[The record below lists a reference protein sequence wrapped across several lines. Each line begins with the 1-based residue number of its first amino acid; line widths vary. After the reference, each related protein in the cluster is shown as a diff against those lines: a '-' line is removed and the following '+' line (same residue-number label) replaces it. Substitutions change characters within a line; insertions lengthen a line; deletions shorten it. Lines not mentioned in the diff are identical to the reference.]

1 MKTLVMTRLLWTP
14 NHCTNAN
21 AALCPCRLSANLQL
35 LHKLLHKSWNWKY
48 FINEIPSPSNHL
60 TKQNDKWCLSF
71 QIFRISHYIRMR
83 WNVVATSRVR
93 PPALQQW
100 IWTSSLGAGCIKM
113 QFIIKRTSVNS
124 VNLKDFCNLFL
135 QVILK
140 YFRKSGRFHFK
151 M

>member
-21 AALCPCRLSANLQL
+21 ATLCPCRLSANLQL

-48 FINEIPSPSNHL
+48 FINKIPSPSNHL

-93 PPALQQW
+93 PPAFLA
-100 IWTSSLGAGCIKM
+100 TM
-113 QFIIKRTSVNS
+113 
-124 VNLKDFCNLFL
+124 NLNELPGRWVHQNAVYNQKDFC
-135 QVILK
+135 QQCQP
-140 YFRKSGRFHFK
+140 
-151 M
+151 